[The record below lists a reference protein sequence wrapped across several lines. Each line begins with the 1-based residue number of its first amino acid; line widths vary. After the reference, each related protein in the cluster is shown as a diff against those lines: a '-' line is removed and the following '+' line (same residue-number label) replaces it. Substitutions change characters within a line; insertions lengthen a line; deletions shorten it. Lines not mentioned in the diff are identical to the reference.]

1 MDKERRRHARYHRA
15 DLELDVA
22 RPGIKG
28 ILQLSASSECLDF
41 SLAGLQFGS
50 TTKFKEGEYV
60 IIDLRVYDVAVREL
74 RAEVVSCVPKELEDQ
89 CMYCTSVRFCF
100 EMKSMQRP
108 SIKRALLQIEDK
120 LRVATEY
127 PA

>member
-1 MDKERRRHARYHRA
+1 MKEERRRHARYHRA

-28 ILQLSASSECLDF
+28 ILQVNASSECLDF

-50 TTKFKEGEYV
+50 ATKFKEGERLV
-60 IIDLRVYDVAVREL
+60 IDMRVYEVILREL
-74 RAEVVSCVPKELEDQ
+74 RVQVVSCSPKEVDGY

-100 EMKSMQRP
+100 EMKGMKRP
-108 SIKRALLQIEDK
+108 EINRGLLQIEDK
-120 LRVATEY
+120 LRVAQQY